1 MLISYFFNMSNTQHK
16 TTAALIGS
24 LDYQDKALLYCI
36 KNNILP
42 YLRESLASNSTNV
55 NQKTIQKLITL
66 NLIGYSFE
74 EKTYYL
80 TLRGRIVTLRSEFSI
95 PLHVYLS
102 TQLASNRLYMQEK
115 LPNIKEGS
123 PPYDMMR
130 MADFYIRNNDNPS
143 FPLFFLKQRYGERA
157 LALANYAMS
166 LTNLVLVFNWLDSN
180 AQGKTEELISHI
192 LVTEVGRKLI

>member
-1 MLISYFFNMSNTQHK
+1 MSTTQHK

-36 KNNILP
+36 KYNILP
-42 YLRESLASNSTNV
+42 YLRESLASSSANV

-66 NLIGYSFE
+66 SLVGYSFE

-95 PLHVYLS
+95 PLQIYLS
-102 TQLASNRLYMQEK
+102 SQLASNRLYMQEK

-130 MADFYIRNNDNPS
+130 MADFYIRNADNPS

-157 LALANYAMS
+157 VTLANYAMS

-180 AQGKTEELISHI
+180 AQGKTEKIISHI
-192 LVTEVGRKLI
+192 LVTEVGRKLL